1 MSQYSDVY
9 LRNRK
14 PFNPILGETFEII
27 QPNFRYITEQVSH
40 HPPLSAFFIE
50 GEGYN
55 LTGDTNVKNFFWGG
69 SLEFRAIG
77 LQHLILTKTNEH
89 IVIRRP
95 DNSANN
101 LIMGKL
107 YVDVH
112 GKLEVINKT
121 KDIKCEL
128 TIHR

>member
-40 HPPLSAFFIE
+40 HPPLSAFFLE

>member
-1 MSQYSDVY
+1 M
-9 LRNRK
+9 
-14 PFNPILGETFEII
+14 
-27 QPNFRYITEQVSH
+27 
-40 HPPLSAFFIE
+40 
-50 GEGYN
+50 
-55 LTGDTNVKNFFWGG
+55 TGDTNVKNFFWGG

>member
-1 MSQYSDVY
+1 MFG
-9 LRNRK
+9 RTRK
-14 PFNPILGETFEII
+14 PFNPLLGETYEII
-27 QPNFRYITEQVSH
+27 QPNYRYFTEQVTH
-40 HPPLSAFFIE
+40 HPPLSAFYLE

-77 LQHLILTKTNEH
+77 LQHLILTETNEH
-89 IVIRRP
+89 IVISRP

>member
-1 MSQYSDVY
+1 V
-9 LRNRK
+9 
-14 PFNPILGETFEII
+14 
-27 QPNFRYITEQVSH
+27 
-40 HPPLSAFFIE
+40 SAFYAE
-50 GEGYN
+50 GKGYHYNGNTN
-55 LTGDTNVKNFFWGG
+55 LKNYFWGG

-77 LQHLILTKTNEH
+77 FQDMFLTETNEQ
-89 IVIRRP
+89 IRIKRP

-112 GKLEVINKT
+112 GKLEVTNVT
-121 KDIKCEL
+121 KNIKVEL